1 MKKQPYRRPWHF
13 WCITLI
19 ALFFYAIG
27 SYDFINVAIKNEY
40 YLSKMYTPEGVA
52 YFLGYPLPLLF
63 LFGLNIAAGLSG
75 ILLALFHPKISWK
88 LLLLSG
94 TANTLLIFITVTF
107 MDRLRIIGL
116 TMTGTDMLVCAATLL
131 WHFTIHT
138 LKTPNELLKRACFH
152 KKGKAILHDK
162 RSCAVGNSSFSVI
175 CIYDVCVARYH
186 R

>member
-116 TMTGTDMLVCAATLL
+116 TMTVTDMLVCAATFALAFYYSHL
-131 WHFTIHT
+131 
-138 LKTPNELLKRACFH
+138 E
-152 KKGKAILHDK
+152 KAE
-162 RSCAVGNSSFSVI
+162 
-175 CIYDVCVARYH
+175 
-186 R
+186 

>member
-88 LLLLSG
+88 SLLLSG

-107 MDRLRIIGL
+107 MDPSTHHWSDHDRNGYACVRSHLCFGI
-116 TMTGTDMLVCAATLL
+116 LL
-131 WHFTIHT
+131 FT
-138 LKTPNELLKRACFH
+138 P
-152 KKGKAILHDK
+152 
-162 RSCAVGNSSFSVI
+162 
-175 CIYDVCVARYH
+175 
-186 R
+186 

>member
-1 MKKQPYRRPWHF
+1 MVHYLD
-13 WCITLI
+13 C
-19 ALFFYAIG
+19 AFFYAIG

-107 MDRLRIIGL
+107 MDRLRIIRSDHDRNGYACVRSHL
-116 TMTGTDMLVCAATLL
+116 CFGILL
-131 WHFTIHT
+131 FT
-138 LKTPNELLKRACFH
+138 P
-152 KKGKAILHDK
+152 
-162 RSCAVGNSSFSVI
+162 
-175 CIYDVCVARYH
+175 
-186 R
+186 